1 MSAPSSDTSETPSL
15 IEHPALGSS
24 TASLSSTASPAPRPV
39 TLKDT
44 ASETIAALAPAPGV
58 NSVSGLGKTGK
69 EQLDRLGSSEVFGGA
84 QAVVGPAHGE
94 GPEFVAIIR
103 KQHSDGEEA
112 HEREEG
118 EEGEGAQDHDDG
130 EGGDKHPPRWLRKV
144 KEGVTS
150 AASSLK
156 EKAASAKGE
165 RSSSVSS
172 GSGSIVHGRERTKSL
187 GSRSILSGSASSVH
201 DDAAPAPVRP
211 TPGRVVTD
219 SRGQPVPL
227 EVGGAAAPKA
237 VKEDDFASTATS
249 VKDKI
254 LEEYGVEPKTTNE
267 KFHSLFKTIPGQEEL
282 IEGEFSGKLYL
293 SEHFLSFRANILGT
307 STLPPSPSR
316 LSRAH
321 SISPTQGWETS
332 LQIPWSEIVT
342 IEKRMTAKIIPNAI
356 EVRTLHATHTFV
368 SFIARDA
375 AYDLLVAI
383 WHHAHPHEEL
393 TRVKG
398 RGRAW
403 STSSAATGNSAA
415 TGSAK
420 ERDDGDS
427 TSEISFE
434 DEKGEKKKHRFSLT
448 ALRHVS
454 LKRDSASTADSS
466 PTEAEKIKQSAQA
479 GEKGGGGG
487 GHPETHYDGPE
498 YKNEALDCVIPTSP
512 EKAYSLFFTNEEFL
526 KLFLE
531 EKEHLKEIDVGPW
544 KSVDGASE
552 DSDHALKER
561 DMRYLKPLNA
571 PVGPKETHCI
581 IHDKNVRPFLLA
593 LTFQRPGCSHLLS
606 FFCLQE
612 KVDSESYISNVTTT
626 KTPDVP
632 SGDNFSVVTRT
643 VFTWAEGGGCRVRV
657 TTEVEW
663 TKVSC
668 SCSFLFSS
676 TTTLTARLHSQVN
689 RLLRGVIERGAL
701 DGQKTYHKD
710 LEEAVRAHID
720 ANKSEYVVAT
730 SGCSS
735 AASRP
740 PPSDKAAAAA
750 ASSAESSSVV
760 GGFLD
765 SLPLPVPASTFL
777 LGLVV
782 FLALTNFFTLLSLRS
797 QAASA
802 RSARIGQPGE
812 VASAVSRVLGEFNAL
827 HERRVVGTEGGV
839 SGEVAHLKRAVIGLE
854 KQVGH
859 VVGQLGKIVEQVRD
873 VADRTHGVQGML

>member
-1 MSAPSSDTSETPSL
+1 MTGPPSDTSETPSL
-15 IEHPALGSS
+15 IEHPTMGASS
-24 TASLSSTASPAPRPV
+24 ASLSSTASPAPRPV

-44 ASETIAALAPAPGV
+44 PSETIAALTPAPGV
-58 NSVSGLGKTGK
+58 NSTSGLGKTGE
-69 EQLDRLGSSEVFGGA
+69 EQLDRLESSKVFGGA

-94 GPEFVAIIR
+94 GPEYIATIK
-103 KQHSDGEEA
+103 KQPTDGEDA
-112 HEREEG
+112 HEG
-118 EEGEGAQDHDDG
+118 EEGDGAQEHDDD

-144 KEGVTS
+144 KEGVSS

-156 EKAASAKGE
+156 EKAASTKGE

-172 GSGSIVHGRERTKSL
+172 GSGSVVHGRERTKSL
-187 GSRSILSGSASSVH
+187 GSRSILSVSATNVH
-201 DDAAPAPVRP
+201 DDAAPVRPAPV
-211 TPGRVVTD
+211 RVVTD

-227 EVGGAAAPKA
+227 EVGSASAPNA
-237 VKEDDFASTATS
+237 VKEDDFASTTTS

-267 KFHSLFKTIPGQEEL
+267 KFHSLFKTIPDQEEL
-282 IEGEFSGKLYL
+282 IEDYRCALVKDILVQGRLYL
-293 SEHFLSFRANILGT
+293 SEHFLSFRA
-307 STLPPSPSR
+307 
-316 LSRAH
+316 
-321 SISPTQGWETS
+321 SIFGWETS

-356 EVRTLHATHTFV
+356 EVRTLHATHTFA
-368 SFIARDA
+368 SFVARDA

-383 WHHAHPHEEL
+383 WHHVHPHEEL

-398 RGRAW
+398 RARAS
-403 STSSAATGNSAA
+403 STASAATGTSAT

-420 ERDDGDS
+420 ERERDDGDS

-434 DEKGEKKKHRFSLT
+434 DEKGEKKRHRFSLT

-466 PTEAEKIKQSAQA
+466 PTEAEKVKQRAQA

-487 GHPETHYDGPE
+487 GHPATNYDGPE
-498 YKNEALDCVIPTSP
+498 YKNEALDCVLPTSP

-526 KLFLE
+526 KSFLE
-531 EKEHLKEIDVGPW
+531 EKEHLKEIDIGPW
-544 KSVDGASE
+544 KGVDGASE
-552 DSDHALKER
+552 DGDHALKER

-581 IHDKNVRPFLLA
+581 IHDKN
-593 LTFQRPGCSHLLS
+593 
-606 FFCLQE
+606 E
-612 KVDSESYISNVTTT
+612 KVDPESYISNVTTT

-632 SGDNFSVVTRT
+632 SGDNFSVVTRS

-663 TKVSC
+663 TKV
-668 SCSFLFSS
+668 
-676 TTTLTARLHSQVN
+676 N
-689 RLLRGVIERGAL
+689 RMLRGIIERGAL

-710 LEEAVRAHID
+710 LEDAVRAHID

-730 SGCSS
+730 SGDSS
-735 AASRP
+735 AASK
-740 PPSDKAAAAA
+740 PPSANGPAAA
-750 ASSAESSSVV
+750 ASSAESSSAVA
-760 GGFLD
+760 GFLD
-765 SLPLPVPASTFL
+765 SLPLPVSASTLL

-782 FLALTNFFTLLSLRS
+782 FLALTNFFTLLSLRA

-812 VASAVSRVLGEFNAL
+812 VANAVSRVLGEFNAL
-827 HERRVVGTEGGV
+827 HERRVVVGTEGGGV
-839 SGEVAHLKRAVIGLE
+839 AGEVEHLKRAVVGLE

-859 VVGQLGKIVEQVRD
+859 VVGQLGRIVEQVRD

>member
-282 IEGEFSGKLYL
+282 IEDYRCALVKDILVQGKLYL
-293 SEHFLSFRANILGT
+293 SEHFLSFRANIL
-307 STLPPSPSR
+307 
-316 LSRAH
+316 
-321 SISPTQGWETS
+321 GWETS

-581 IHDKNVRPFLLA
+581 IHDKN
-593 LTFQRPGCSHLLS
+593 
-606 FFCLQE
+606 E

-663 TKVSC
+663 TK
-668 SCSFLFSS
+668 
-676 TTTLTARLHSQVN
+676 VN

-859 VVGQLGKIVEQVRD
+859 VVAQLGKIVEQVRD